1 MNAVLIAIASL
12 IFAVFGVVLYTAPI
26 WITVLITL
34 ALVK

>member
-1 MNAVLIAIASL
+1 MNNLVIAIASL
-12 IFAVFGVVLYTAPI
+12 LFAIFGVVLYTAPI